1 MTIKQNGV
9 TFEQAVQ
16 QGNGVTFEQ
25 AVQQGNDDQTE
36 QCDVRTGS
44 AVGK

>member
-16 QGNGVTFEQ
+16 RGNGVTFEQ
-25 AVQQGNDDQTE
+25 AVQRENDNQAE
-36 QCDVRTGS
+36 WCDVRTGS
-44 AVGK
+44 AAGK